1 MRAFVTHEVPRLE
14 WVALPLFDHE
24 RRLAGVPGPCLIGQM
39 MPNGLVYG
47 KGSVHLISTSTYV
60 C

>member
-14 WVALPLFDHE
+14 WVALPLIDPE
-24 RRLAGVPGPCLIGQM
+24 RRLADVPGPCSIGQM
-39 MPNGLVYG
+39 MQNGLVYR